1 MLSEAESGSSGGGGG
16 GGGGAGGPGPG
27 ESPAGDPTA
36 TAAAAAAAAA
46 TATPGGAK
54 PAVSAGNVAARSQAA
69 KRVLATQVQ
78 GTVKW
83 FNVRNGYGFINRN
96 DTKEDVFVHQTA
108 IKRNNPRKFLR
119 SVGDGETVEF
129 DVVEGEKGAEAANVT
144 GPGGVPVKGSRYAPN
159 RRRFRRF
166 IPRPR
171 QAQQPQDAARTDGVA
186 ETVSEGERADDAVQQ
201 RPRRRRP
208 PPFFF
213 RRRFVRGPR
222 AQQQGQPVEGT
233 ESAEG
238 KDILQPEG
246 DQQQIQAGE
255 RAPAPRFRPRYRR
268 PFRPRPPQ
276 QPTTEGGDGE
286 TKAAQAPA
294 DGIRPEPQRQRNRPY
309 FQRRRQ
315 QTATA
320 RQPTAEATLA
330 TKDPPAPSSAAAG
343 GDTPASSTP
352 AMTQEA
358 PVEASKPTSPAQE
371 SPSQPLPE
379 IQPQLVDISTPE
391 PGGELAL
398 LA

>member
-1 MLSEAESGSSGGGGG
+1 MQ
-16 GGGGAGGPGPG
+16 
-27 ESPAGDPTA
+27 
-36 TAAAAAAAAA
+36 
-46 TATPGGAK
+46 
-54 PAVSAGNVAARSQAA
+54 VAPLIWNYIELFVFPPLR
-69 KRVLATQVQ
+69 
-78 GTVKW
+78 
-83 FNVRNGYGFINRN
+83 RN

-171 QAQQPQDAARTDGVA
+171 QGQQPQDAARTDGVT
-186 ETVSEGERADDAVQQ
+186 ETVSEGERADDVVQQ

-222 AQQQGQPVEGT
+222 AQQQGQPMEGT
-233 ESAEG
+233 ESAEA
-238 KDILQPEG
+238 KEITQPEG

-294 DGIRPEPQRQRNRPY
+294 DSIRPEPQRQRNRPY

-315 QTATA
+315 QTAAA
-320 RQPTAEATLA
+320 RQTTAEAAMA
-330 TKDPPAPSSAAAG
+330 TKEPPAPSSAAAG

-352 AMTQEA
+352 AMAQEA
-358 PVEASKPTSPAQE
+358 PVEASKPTSPDQEGPAQ
-371 SPSQPLPE
+371 PPPG
-379 IQPQLVDISTPE
+379 IRPQLVDISTPE
-391 PGGELAL
+391 PGGELAPAL